1 MPASKIQSTSKFRI
15 GKLSAAVIALSMS
28 ASLFASEGG
37 FIGVYGGGASSQ
49 EADSTS
55 STFKILTGAHITSRL
70 TLEFGYVNFG
80 ATSYDDPEAINLG
93 NNNQNISFNNAEH
106 GSIAFGQLGE
116 ATIVDPGKDTYD
128 AKGSAE
134 FTGMS
139 EFTPEG
145 ALINFRYRFPMLDS
159 LDFFLKTGFF
169 AWVADYK
176 TIKITAVQNAT
187 AADLIP
193 TTEKTSQTS
202 GVNAISGAGFI
213 YKPMP
218 QLSLRAELEST
229 AISSFEMPRTR
240 LQNLSFGIN
249 WEF

>member
-1 MPASKIQSTSKFRI
+1 MPVSKLQSITKPHVR
-15 GKLSAAVIALSMS
+15 KLSAVIIALTMS
-28 ASLFASEGG
+28 CSVVASEGG
-37 FIGVYGGGASSQ
+37 FIGVYGGGSSSLD
-49 EADSTS
+49 ADSTG

-80 ATSYDDPEAINLG
+80 ATSYDDPSAINLD

-106 GSIAFGQLGE
+106 GSITFGQLGD
-116 ATIVDPGKDTYD
+116 ATIVDGGKNTYD

-134 FTGMS
+134 FNGIS

-145 ALINFRYRFPMLDS
+145 ALINFRYRFPMLDT
-159 LDFFLKTGFF
+159 LDFFVKTGFF

-176 TIKITAVQNAT
+176 TIKITAEQNAT
-187 AADLIP
+187 AADLTPSI
-193 TTEKTSQTS
+193 EKSSQTS

-213 YKPMP
+213 YRPIP
-218 QLSLRAELEST
+218 QLSLRTELEST
-229 AISSFEMPRTR
+229 AISSAEMPRTR
-240 LQNLSFGIN
+240 LQNIAFGIN